1 MDFLGGNFS
10 ASKACKFLIGHR
22 QVPPAFKWLWKCL
35 CQPKHKVFFWLLIKD
50 RLSTRNIIQLDSYNS
65 VLCQLSFEETTQH
78 LFIDCQFS
86 KDCWNLIG
94 ISFQTNSD
102 IMDAINHIRDQSH
115 PSFFMAIAILMCWSI
130 WIVRNDFIFKGVQ
143 PNINMAKEVLKKEL
157 SILSFRTKAS
167 LSLTFDL
174 WFQNLL

>member
-1 MDFLGGNFS
+1 
-10 ASKACKFLIGHR
+10 
-22 QVPPAFKWLWKCL
+22 
-35 CQPKHKVFFWLLIKD
+35 
-50 RLSTRNIIQLDSYNS
+50 
-65 VLCQLSFEETTQH
+65 
-78 LFIDCQFS
+78 
-86 KDCWNLIG
+86 
-94 ISFQTNSD
+94 
-102 IMDAINHIRDQSH
+102 MDAINHIRDQSH